1 MGQALRRARQTV
13 QEVGSSQGQA
23 EVQKEI
29 DERMGVI
36 RTALQKAEAS
46 IAKNKAHLEESQIQE
61 EEACH
66 GDQGQS
72 DSSEGQYGDVVV
84 EELEESGLTGAES
97 TSPLG
102 SQETEPS
109 MEVDV
114 DSNLPLTS
122 GSAITVSAEEDQ
134 ILTGNP
140 TSVAGEMAKLQVSS
154 PNSHKPEGGET
165 SQ

>member
-1 MGQALRRARQTV
+1 
-13 QEVGSSQGQA
+13 
-23 EVQKEI
+23 
-29 DERMGVI
+29 MGVI
-36 RTALQKAEAS
+36 QTALEKAEAS
-46 IAKNKAHLEESQIQE
+46 IAKNEACLEESWIWE

-72 DSSEGQYGDVVV
+72 NSSEGQYGNVVL
-84 EELEESGLTGAES
+84 EELEKSGFTGAES
-97 TSPLG
+97 TSPLR

-114 DSNLPLTS
+114 DSTLPLTS
-122 GSAITVSAEEDQ
+122 GSAITVSAEEDH
-134 ILTGNP
+134 ILTGDP

-154 PNSHKPEGGET
+154 PNSHKPEDGET